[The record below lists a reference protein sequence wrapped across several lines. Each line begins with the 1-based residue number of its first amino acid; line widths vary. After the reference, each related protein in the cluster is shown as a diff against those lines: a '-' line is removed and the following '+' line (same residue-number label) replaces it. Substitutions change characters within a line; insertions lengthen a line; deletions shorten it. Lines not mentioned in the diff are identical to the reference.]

1 MKKSFALLT
10 MLVTA
15 AVVPLFAQPAVGT
28 IKGQVSDP
36 SAAAVPAA
44 TVTVRGED
52 GTTKQARTDSL
63 GMYTIPGL
71 APGKYDV
78 HVEAKGFNAFEALAV
93 PVSTGAVTMNVP
105 LTVAME
111 TQSVT
116 VSTDTSSVTTDP
128 TQNVGQLV
136 LKGEDLQTLSDDPD
150 DLANDL
156 QALAGP
162 AAGPNGGQIYID
174 GFTGGQLPPKS
185 AIREVRINS
194 NPFSAEYDKLGFG
207 RIEILTKPGSD
218 RFHGQ
223 VFTNIGN
230 EIFNSRN
237 PFVLGEVPDYSQE
250 FFGGNV
256 SGPLGKKASFFFDMD
271 RRITDE
277 NALIV
282 AQAAFAPD
290 YNIVPINDAV
300 VTPRRRTSLSPRI
313 DYQLSPNNT
322 LSARYRWEDS
332 TTVGGV
338 GGFNLP
344 ALTSNTDEHNH
355 TAQITET
362 AVLGTHAVNE
372 TRFQFFNEY
381 TATSAVNSGVPTI
394 NVQSSFTNGASPFS
408 LNYTD
413 EKHYEIQN
421 YTTYTKGTHTVR
433 FGIRVR
439 DVQLSDQSTN
449 GYNGGFTF
457 AGGKAVELDPNT
469 LQPVL
474 DPSGS
479 YIYTALQS
487 IDQYRYTQLLL
498 SKGVTAAQAAALGYA
513 PNQFTLTSGIPLAN
527 VSQVDFGPFI
537 QDDWR
542 VRPNITI
549 SAGLRYEAQTN
560 ISDYS
565 NVAPR
570 IGVAWAPGGKK
581 GAAPKT
587 VIRAGAGMFYD
598 RFSEDYTLAAERLN
612 GITQQQY
619 VVRTVNFY
627 PNVPTPDQLTGAS
640 APQAIRDIQSD
651 LKAPRIFQ
659 TAIGV
664 ERQLPWRITLA
675 VNWTRSRGWD
685 ELRSRNI
692 NAPLPGTW
700 DPANPSTAVRPYGNI
715 GDIYLYESSAS
726 FKQNQL
732 MMNVQARLTNKLSL
746 FGFYVYGHAESNSDG
761 ANTFPANQY
770 DLSSEWGRAG
780 FDIRHR
786 MFLGGNIV
794 APLALT
800 LNPFIIINSGA
811 PFNITTGTD
820 PYGSGL
826 FTARPAFATDLTRP
840 SVINTEWG
848 AFDLN
853 PLPGATIIPR
863 NYGEGP
869 GLVSINLR
877 LSRSWGWGETKS
889 SANANSANFGGPG
902 GGGPRGGGGH
912 GPGGGGGGFMT
923 MGRGGMFGG
932 AGNTAGKR
940 YVLTLGVQARNVL
953 NHVNYAPPI
962 GVVSSPFFGEST
974 ATAGGFGGG
983 AAGNRKIELQL
994 RFTF

>member
-1 MKKSFALLT
+1 
-10 MLVTA
+10 
-15 AVVPLFAQPAVGT
+15 
-28 IKGQVSDP
+28 
-36 SAAAVPAA
+36 
-44 TVTVRGED
+44 
-52 GTTKQARTDSL
+52 
-63 GMYTIPGL
+63 MYTIGGL
-71 APGKYDV
+71 APGKFDLR
-78 HVEAKGFNAFEALAV
+78 VEAKGFNPFEALAV

-111 TQSVT
+111 AQSVT
-116 VSTDTSSVTTDP
+116 VSTDTGSVSTDP

-136 LKGEDLQTLSDDPD
+136 LKGADLETLSDDPD

-194 NPFSAEYDKLGFG
+194 NPFSAEYDRLGFG

-223 VFTNIGN
+223 VFTNVGN
-230 EIFNSRN
+230 QIFNSRN

-250 FFGGNV
+250 LFGGNV

-282 AQAAFAPD
+282 AQTLDPD
-290 YNIVPINDAV
+290 YNIVQINNAV
-300 VTPRRRTSLSPRI
+300 VTPRRRTELSPRI

-332 TTVGGV
+332 TAVGGV

-355 TAQITET
+355 TVQLTET

-372 TRFQFFNEY
+372 TRVQFFKERSDQTGISN
-381 TATSAVNSGVPTI
+381 GPTI
-394 NVQSSFTNGASPFS
+394 NVQSSFVGAASPYS
-408 LNYTD
+408 VNYND
-413 EKHYEIQN
+413 QNHYEIQN
-421 YTTYTKGTHTVR
+421 YTTYTKGTHQLR

-439 DVQLSDQSTN
+439 AIQLADQATN
-449 GYNGGFTF
+449 NYNGTFTF
-457 AGGKAVELDPNT
+457 AGGRAVQLDSNT
-469 LQPVL
+469 LQPIL
-474 DPSGS
+474 DPSGA
-479 YIYTALQS
+479 YVYTALQS
-487 IDQYRYTQLLL
+487 IDQYRYTELLL
-498 SKGVTAAQAAALGYA
+498 SKGVSAAQAAALGYA
-513 PNQFTLTSGIPLAN
+513 PNQFTLTSGIPLASVN
-527 VSQVDFGPFI
+527 QIDFGPFI

-542 VRPNITI
+542 VLPNVTI

-570 IGVAWAPGGKK
+570 LGVAWAPGAKK
-581 GAAPKT
+581 GSQPKT

-598 RFSEDYTLAAERLN
+598 RFSEDYTLTAERLN

-619 VVRTVNFY
+619 VVRTVAFY
-627 PNVPTPDQLTGAS
+627 PTVPSPADLADAKAT
-640 APQAIRDIQSD
+640 QAIRDIYSD

-664 ERQLPWRITLA
+664 ERQLPWRISLA

-685 ELRSRNI
+685 QLRSRNI
-692 NAPLPGTW
+692 NAPLPGTF
-700 DPANPSTAVRPYGNI
+700 DPANPSAAVRPYGNV

-732 MMNVQARLTNKLSL
+732 MMNVQARLSNKLSL

-761 ANTFPANQY
+761 ANTFPANTY
-770 DLSSEWGRAG
+770 DLSSEWGRAA

-786 MFLGGNIV
+786 MFLGGNII
-794 APLALT
+794 APLALA
-800 LNPFIIINSGA
+800 LNPFIIVNSGA

-820 PYGSGL
+820 PNGDGL
-826 FTARPAFATDLTRP
+826 FTDRPAFATDLTRP
-840 SVINTEWG
+840 SVVSTPWG
-848 AFDLN
+848 VFDLK
-853 PLPGATIIPR
+853 PIPGQTIIPR

-877 LSRSWGWGETKS
+877 LSRSWGFGESKS
-889 SANANSANFGGPG
+889 SANANSGDFGGPR
-902 GGGPRGGGGH
+902 GGGPRGGGH

-923 MGRGGMFGG
+923 MGGHGGMFGG

-940 YVLTLGVQARNVL
+940 YVLTFGVQARNVL

-962 GVVSSPFFGEST
+962 GVLSSPFFGQSTST
-974 ATAGGFGGG
+974 AGMFGGG
-983 AAGNRKIELQL
+983 AAGNRKIELQV